1 MSDDDAFLDDTL
13 LPDYRPCVGIMVINQ
28 QGRVWMGRRADAPD
42 DLEGPGEW
50 WQMPQGGID
59 KGEQHD
65 AAALREL
72 FEETGIRT
80 AEIIARTD
88 RWLTYDFPETIAKK
102 AWAGRYRGQKQVWY
116 AVRFSGDD
124 CEINIDPPEEEA
136 HNKEFSTWEWV
147 SADQVAGRVV
157 AFKRDVY
164 VAVMDQLGRF
174 AREA

>member
-1 MSDDDAFLDDTL
+1 MPDDDAFLDDGS
-13 LPDYRPCVGIMVINQ
+13 LPDYRPCVGIMVINH

-59 KGEQHD
+59 KGEHHES
-65 AAALREL
+65 AALREL
-72 FEETGIRT
+72 FEETGIRN

-116 AVRFSGDD
+116 AVRFSGEDS
-124 CEINIDPPEEEA
+124 EINIDPPAEEV

-147 SADQVAGRVV
+147 RADQVTSRVV

-164 VAVMDQLGRF
+164 VAVMDQLGEF
-174 AREA
+174 ASKG